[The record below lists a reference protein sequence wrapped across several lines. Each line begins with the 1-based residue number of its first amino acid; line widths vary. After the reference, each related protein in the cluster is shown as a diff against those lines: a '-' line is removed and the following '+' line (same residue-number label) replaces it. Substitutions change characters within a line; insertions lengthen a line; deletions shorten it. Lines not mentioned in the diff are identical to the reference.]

1 MNSFTL
7 ALPQTRVPSTAR
19 VWAFGEP
26 AAPLPAFLLGR
37 NKDPQT
43 PLPSPDGS
51 GSSTEHGA
59 LQAGLT
65 VLGVGG
71 GCGGALWRRLGE
83 GAQWLHCPRECLGT
97 EEVEWLGL
105 TPGGSITSGP
115 VACFFSVSGLTL

>member
-1 MNSFTL
+1 MSSFTL

-65 VLGVGG
+65 VLGGG
-71 GCGGALWRRLGE
+71 GAGGRCGGVWEKEPSGCTVLGNVWE
-83 GAQWLHCPRECLGT
+83 LKRW
-97 EEVEWLGL
+97 
-105 TPGGSITSGP
+105 SGW
-115 VACFFSVSGLTL
+115 A